1 MHTQEK
7 VPYYSHP
14 HEYQDINNYDHLYQ
28 PVTTNHPYNQQYCQ
42 PIPPNQYQQQHI
54 DYYQPVPGDQNVA
67 AVQPVPA
74 MITPVSKITTCYVY
88 DL

>member
-7 VPYYSHP
+7 V